1 MSAVDRLAGVVSAR
15 VLAGDE
21 VLRLYGVDGLREF
34 RGFRRGYVVKRVAV
48 VLPRSTEEVVEV
60 VEAANKLGV
69 PLVPAG
75 GLTGLMGGAMPITD
89 CVVVD
94 MREMKKVLHVS
105 REDLLVECEA
115 GITMDELDR
124 TVQPAGLTVGHDPWT
139 KKYATVGGCIATN
152 GMGYTAAAYGS
163 MRRQVLGL
171 EAVLPTGRVLKT
183 RAVEDQS
190 TGPSLTQLF
199 VGSEGTL
206 GIITKAVLKLHPTP
220 EERRLQAYRFES
232 FDKGFRA
239 VVEVC
244 SSGVNPAMVEYGEV
258 FNHPS
263 EPTTAPESELFLMF
277 EGPHKLVDAKAALA
291 GEIVQKHSGVRLED
305 SRAEEFWSR
314 RHDVADFY
322 VENVSK
328 TGHHPLWGDVF
339 FDFIHVSLP
348 ASKVLQYKRET
359 AGVMK
364 KYGLMVLDRGVW
376 NRPGNF
382 SIAFVKERGEDPEEG
397 LKQLSTAF
405 DEMVILSH
413 RLGGSM
419 EYCHGVGVKMAE
431 YMAGELGVEG
441 VKTLAG
447 IKKALD
453 PNNIMNPGK
462 VIPRTEDIIGSAPRI
477 WHGKDRT

>member
-1 MSAVDRLAGVVSAR
+1 
-15 VLAGDE
+15 
-21 VLRLYGVDGLREF
+21 
-34 RGFRRGYVVKRVAV
+34 
-48 VLPRSTEEVVEV
+48 
-60 VEAANKLGV
+60 
-69 PLVPAG
+69 
-75 GLTGLMGGAMPITD
+75 
-89 CVVVD
+89 
-94 MREMKKVLHVS
+94 
-105 REDLLVECEA
+105 
-115 GITMDELDR
+115 
-124 TVQPAGLTVGHDPWT
+124 
-139 KKYATVGGCIATN
+139 
-152 GMGYTAAAYGS
+152 
-163 MRRQVLGL
+163 
-171 EAVLPTGRVLKT
+171 
-183 RAVEDQS
+183 
-190 TGPSLTQLF
+190 
-199 VGSEGTL
+199 
-206 GIITKAVLKLHPTP
+206 
-220 EERRLQAYRFES
+220 
-232 FDKGFRA
+232 
-239 VVEVC
+239 
-244 SSGVNPAMVEYGEV
+244 
-258 FNHPS
+258 
-263 EPTTAPESELFLMF
+263 
-277 EGPHKLVDAKAALA
+277 
-291 GEIVQKHSGVRLED
+291 
-305 SRAEEFWSR
+305 
-314 RHDVADFY
+314 DVADFY

-462 VIPRTEDIIGSAPRI
+462 VIPRTEDIIGSAPRT
-477 WHGKDRT
+477 WHGKDWT